1 MMKGKVKSIVEDIV
15 DIRNKKDAQMI
26 FGVLDENVK
35 AIENELGI
43 DIILRDEVIHLIGE
57 ERNVRIAKKVLQ
69 QIENMVKKHYN
80 FSVDEIIYAVKHSQG
95 RGFLQNLP
103 ETVII
108 TDIKGRNVIPKT
120 FGQRNFVKAVEK
132 SDITF
137 VIGPAGTGKTY
148 LSVAIAAK
156 YLLTGR
162 AMRIVLT
169 RPVIEA
175 GEKLGFLPGD
185 IQQKVDP
192 YFRPIYDALYDLLG
206 QEKVY
211 KFIENKTI
219 EIAPLAYMRGRT
231 LNNAFVILDEAQNTT
246 PLQMKMFLTR
256 LGAESKM
263 VITGDITQSD
273 LDSVRS
279 ESGLHKIKRILKEI
293 EGVSFNYLTSEDVVR
308 HKLVQRI
315 INAYERTEHDKE

>member
-1 MMKGKVKSIVEDIV
+1 MKEKVKSAVEDIV

-57 ERNVRIAKKVLQ
+57 ERNVHIAKKVLQ

-80 FSVDEIIYAVKHSQG
+80 FSVDEIIYAIKHSQG
-95 RGFLQNLP
+95 KSFLQNLP

-108 TDIKGRNVIPKT
+108 ADIKGRNVIPKT
-120 FGQRNFVKAVEK
+120 FGQRNFVQAVEK

-148 LSVAIAAK
+148 LSVAIAVK

-162 AMRIVLT
+162 VMRIVLT

-256 LGAESKM
+256 LGAGSKM

-273 LDSVRS
+273 LDFVHS

-315 INAYERTEHDKE
+315 INAYERIEHDKE

>member
-57 ERNVRIAKKVLQ
+57 ERNVHIAKKVLQ
-69 QIENMVKKHYN
+69 QIENMVKKHYD
-80 FSVDEIIYAVKHSQG
+80 FSVDEIIYAVKHSEG
-95 RGFLQNLP
+95 KGFLQNLP

-148 LSVAIAAK
+148 LSVAIAVK

-162 AMRIVLT
+162 VMRIVLT

-256 LGAESKM
+256 LGAGSKM
-263 VITGDITQSD
+263 VITGDVTQSD
-273 LDSVRS
+273 LDSVHS

-315 INAYERTEHDKE
+315 INAYERIEHDKE